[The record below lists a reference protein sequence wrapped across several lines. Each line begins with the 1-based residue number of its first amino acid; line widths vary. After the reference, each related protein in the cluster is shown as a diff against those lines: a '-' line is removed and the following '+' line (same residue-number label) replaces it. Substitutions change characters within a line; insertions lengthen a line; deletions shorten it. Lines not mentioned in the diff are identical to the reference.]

1 MPSQPWQKAI
11 CLLAAIG
18 CGPACAQPPWQVL
31 PQQETK
37 TGNPVLPRWQQL
49 SPESSGAAKPSQPAT
64 PRWQPLPTPAPGST
78 PAPVL

>member
-18 CGPACAQPPWQVL
+18 CGPACAQPQWQVL
-31 PQQETK
+31 PQKETK